1 MLAALRRGAALPR
14 RALSTT
20 TEMHGTTIL
29 CVRRKGRVCLIGDG
43 QVSMGSIVV
52 KGNAKKVR
60 RVGDDVLVG
69 FAGSTA
75 DAFSLL
81 DRLEKKLEEHPGQLA
96 RSCVELAKAWRT
108 DKYLRR
114 LEAVLLVADR
124 TQTFELTGTGDV
136 LEPSDGIMG
145 VGSGGHYALAVA
157 RALATVEDL
166 EARDIATRA
175 MAVAADMC
183 VYTNTNF
190 IVEEL
195 DEVAPEGDATDG
207 GGKGEEGV

>member
-96 RSCVELAKAWRT
+96 RSCVELAKAWRCLLYT
-108 DKYLRR
+108 SPSPRDMRR
-114 LEAVLLVADR
+114 SR
-124 TQTFELTGTGDV
+124 M
-136 LEPSDGIMG
+136 PS
-145 VGSGGHYALAVA
+145 SA
-157 RALATVEDL
+157 
-166 EARDIATRA
+166 
-175 MAVAADMC
+175 
-183 VYTNTNF
+183 
-190 IVEEL
+190 
-195 DEVAPEGDATDG
+195 
-207 GGKGEEGV
+207 